1 VRYSTVPERGFTR
14 ARILQALQALG
25 EELTREGVRAQV
37 FIVGGAAMALAYSTR
52 RVTRDIDA
60 VFEPKQTVYTAAAKV
75 AAELGLPENWLN
87 DGVKGFMPGPDEAP
101 RPVPAIEGIEVTT
114 ASPRY
119 LLAMKLMAMRF
130 GEDDE
135 DIEILL
141 RECDIRDA
149 ERALDVLTQIYPAK
163 DPPAK
168 TRFFLEE
175 LLGRADPPG

>member
-1 VRYSTVPERGFTR
+1 VPEREFTK

-25 EELTREGVRAQV
+25 EELAREGVRAQV

-75 AAELGLPENWLN
+75 AEELGLPDDWLN

-101 RPVPAIEGIEVTT
+101 RPVPAIDGIEVTT

-141 RECDIRDA
+141 RQCDIHST
-149 ERALDVLTQIYPAK
+149 EGALDVLKHVYPAK
-163 DPPAK
+163 EPPAK

-175 LLGRADPPG
+175 LLGG